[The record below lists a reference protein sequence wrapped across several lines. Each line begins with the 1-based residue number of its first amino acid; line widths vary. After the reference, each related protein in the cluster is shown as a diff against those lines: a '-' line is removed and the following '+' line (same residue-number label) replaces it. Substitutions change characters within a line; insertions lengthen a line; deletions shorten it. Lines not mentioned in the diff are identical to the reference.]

1 VQLQQNGSH
10 EQMLTQW
17 NLFIT
22 EAATC
27 IKGVV
32 DDATVHAQKRDICTH
47 THTEYYYADVDINQD
62 CMMMTVLV

>member
-1 VQLQQNGSH
+1 MEPVCYRNG
-10 EQMLTQW
+10 
-17 NLFIT
+17 N
-22 EAATC
+22 

-47 THTEYYYADVDINQD
+47 THTEYYYANVDINQH

>member
-1 VQLQQNGSH
+1 
-10 EQMLTQW
+10 MLTQW
-17 NLFIT
+17 NLCVT
-22 EAATC
+22 RSSN

-62 CMMMTVLV
+62 CVMNTVLV